1 MFFRKSVLQF
11 YRCGL
16 AKPDR
21 KAYNN
26 ETERIG
32 TRCKGECSNVALKPI
47 SKIAAGVQASTTLA
61 IDSLFKQMK
70 AEGKDVVGFGAG
82 EPDFPTPEHIKQAGI
97 DAIENNQTKYTP
109 AAGLM
114 ELRKAASY
122 RLHEDFGLEY
132 EPTQIV
138 VASGAKHSVYVTL
151 MTLCDPGDEVVIAA
165 PYWVSYSEMV
175 KQAGAVPVIV
185 TAEES
190 ADFKITAEQLDAA
203 ITDNTKVFMLNSPCN
218 PTGMVYT
225 RKELEAIAE
234 VCCRRNVYVIAD
246 EIYCNLVYDDNEF
259 VSFASLGE
267 DVKERTII
275 VNGVSKSYAMTG
287 WRIGY
292 TASNPALAKVMAN
305 YLSHSTGAPSTISQQ
320 AAITALRGPQ
330 EDMQAMKEAF
340 EARRNHLVER
350 MSKIEGVSCIKPQGA
365 FYVMM
370 NMKSFLGKTMYGK
383 VIESAEDFAQLFLE
397 KGLVATV
404 PCTAFAAPGFI
415 RWSYATSLTEIDKG
429 LDRLETFIKNA

>member
-1 MFFRKSVLQF
+1 M
-11 YRCGL
+11 
-16 AKPDR
+16 
-21 KAYNN
+21 
-26 ETERIG
+26 
-32 TRCKGECSNVALKPI
+32 ALKPI

-97 DAIENNQTKYTP
+97 DAIENNFTKYTP

-114 ELRKAASY
+114 QLREAASY
-122 RLHEDFGLEY
+122 RLKADFGLEY
-132 EPTQIV
+132 APSQIV
-138 VASGAKHSVYVTL
+138 VASGAKHSVYVAL

-185 TAEES
+185 AAGEAE
-190 ADFKITAEQLDAA
+190 DFKITAAQLDAA
-203 ITDNTKVFMLNSPCN
+203 ITDRTKVFMLNSPCN

-225 RKELEAIAE
+225 RAELEAIAE

-246 EIYCNLVYDDNEF
+246 EIYCNLVYDDIEF

-267 DVKERTII
+267 DVKERTIL

-292 TASNPALAKVMAN
+292 TASNPELARVMGN
-305 YLSHSTGAPSTISQQ
+305 YLSHSTSAPSTISQH
-320 AAITALRGPQ
+320 AAIVALRGPQ
-330 EDMQAMKEAF
+330 EDMQAMKRAF
-340 EARRNHLVER
+340 EKRRDHLVGR
-350 MSKIEGVSCIKPQGA
+350 MNRIAGVSCIKPQGA

-370 NMKSFLGKTMYGK
+370 NMKSFIGKSMYGK
-383 VIESAEDFAQLFLE
+383 TIGSAEDFAHLFLE

-404 PCTAFAAPGFI
+404 PCTAFAAPGFV
-415 RWSYATSLTEIDKG
+415 RWSYATSLAEINKG
-429 LDRLETFIKNA
+429 LDRLEQFIQNA

>member
-1 MFFRKSVLQF
+1 M
-11 YRCGL
+11 
-16 AKPDR
+16 
-21 KAYNN
+21 
-26 ETERIG
+26 
-32 TRCKGECSNVALKPI
+32 ALKPI

-82 EPDFPTPEHIKQAGI
+82 EPDFPTPEHIKQVGI
-97 DAIENNQTKYTP
+97 DAIENNFTKYTP

-114 ELRKAASY
+114 QLREAASY
-122 RLHEDFGLEY
+122 RLKADFGLEY
-132 EPTQIV
+132 APSQIV
-138 VASGAKHSVYVTL
+138 VASGAKHSVYVAL

-185 TAEES
+185 AAGEAE
-190 ADFKITAEQLDAA
+190 DFKITAAQLDAA
-203 ITDNTKVFMLNSPCN
+203 ITDRTKVFMLNSPCN

-225 RKELEAIAE
+225 RAELEAIAE

-246 EIYCNLVYDDNEF
+246 EIYCNLVYDDIEF

-267 DVKERTII
+267 DVKERTIL

-292 TASNPALAKVMAN
+292 TASNPELARVMGN
-305 YLSHSTGAPSTISQQ
+305 YLSHSTSAPSTISQH
-320 AAITALRGPQ
+320 AAIVALRGPQ
-330 EDMQAMKEAF
+330 EDMQAMKRAF
-340 EARRNHLVER
+340 EKRRDHLVGR
-350 MSKIEGVSCIKPQGA
+350 MNRIAGVSCIKPQGA

-370 NMKSFLGKTMYGK
+370 NMKSFIGKSMYGK
-383 VIESAEDFAQLFLE
+383 TIGSAEDFAHLFLE

-404 PCTAFAAPGFI
+404 PCTAFAAPGFV
-415 RWSYATSLTEIDKG
+415 RWSYATSLAEIDKG
-429 LDRLETFIKNA
+429 LDRLEQFIQNA

>member
-1 MFFRKSVLQF
+1 M
-11 YRCGL
+11 
-16 AKPDR
+16 
-21 KAYNN
+21 
-26 ETERIG
+26 
-32 TRCKGECSNVALKPI
+32 ALKPI

-97 DAIENNQTKYTP
+97 DAIENNFTKYTP

-114 ELRKAASY
+114 QLREAASY
-122 RLHEDFGLEY
+122 RLKADFGLEY
-132 EPTQIV
+132 APSQIV
-138 VASGAKHSVYVTL
+138 VASGAKHSVYVAL

-185 TAEES
+185 AAGEAE
-190 ADFKITAEQLDAA
+190 DFKITAAQLDAA
-203 ITDNTKVFMLNSPCN
+203 ITDRTKGFMLNSPCN

-225 RKELEAIAE
+225 RAELEEIAE

-246 EIYCNLVYDDNEF
+246 EIYCNLVYDDIEF

-267 DVKERTII
+267 DVKERTIL

-292 TASNPALAKVMAN
+292 TASNPELARVMGN
-305 YLSHSTGAPSTISQQ
+305 YLSHSTSAPSTISQH
-320 AAITALRGPQ
+320 AAIVALRGPQ
-330 EDMQAMKEAF
+330 EDMQAMKRAF
-340 EARRNHLVER
+340 EKRRDHLVGR
-350 MSKIEGVSCIKPQGA
+350 MNRIAGVSCIKPQGA

-370 NMKSFLGKTMYGK
+370 NMKSFIGKSMYGK
-383 VIESAEDFAQLFLE
+383 TIGSAEDFAHLFLE

-404 PCTAFAAPGFI
+404 PCTAFAAPGFV
-415 RWSYATSLTEIDKG
+415 RWSYATSLAEIDKG
-429 LDRLETFIKNA
+429 LDRLEQFIQNA

>member
-1 MFFRKSVLQF
+1 M
-11 YRCGL
+11 
-16 AKPDR
+16 
-21 KAYNN
+21 
-26 ETERIG
+26 
-32 TRCKGECSNVALKPI
+32 ALKPI

-97 DAIENNQTKYTP
+97 DAIENNFTKYTP

-114 ELRKAASY
+114 QLREAASY
-122 RLHEDFGLEY
+122 RLRADFGLEY
-132 EPTQIV
+132 APSQIV
-138 VASGAKHSVYVTL
+138 VASGAKHSVYVAL

-185 TAEES
+185 AAGEAE
-190 ADFKITAEQLDAA
+190 DFKITAAQLDAA
-203 ITDNTKVFMLNSPCN
+203 ITDRTKVFMLNSPCN

-225 RKELEAIAE
+225 RAELEAIAE

-246 EIYCNLVYDDNEF
+246 EIYCNLVYDDIEF

-267 DVKERTII
+267 DVKERTIL

-292 TASNPALAKVMAN
+292 TASNPELARVMGN
-305 YLSHSTGAPSTISQQ
+305 YLSHSTSAPSTISQH
-320 AAITALRGPQ
+320 AAIVALRGPQ
-330 EDMQAMKEAF
+330 EDMQAMKRAF
-340 EARRNHLVER
+340 EKRRDHLVGR
-350 MSKIEGVSCIKPQGA
+350 MNRIAGVSCIKPQGA

-370 NMKSFLGKTMYGK
+370 NMKSFIGKSMYGK
-383 VIESAEDFAQLFLE
+383 TIGSAEDFAHLFLE

-404 PCTAFAAPGFI
+404 PCTAFAAPGFV
-415 RWSYATSLTEIDKG
+415 RWSYATSLAEIDKG
-429 LDRLETFIKNA
+429 LDRLEQFIQNA

>member
-1 MFFRKSVLQF
+1 MITDERYKGVL
-11 YRCGL
+11 
-16 AKPDR
+16 
-21 KAYNN
+21 
-26 ETERIG
+26 
-32 TRCKGECSNVALKPI
+32 SMALKPI

-97 DAIENNQTKYTP
+97 EAIENNQTKYTP

-114 ELRKAASY
+114 DLRKAACY
-122 RLHEDFGLEY
+122 RLKEDCGLDY

-138 VASGAKHSVYVTL
+138 VASGAKHSVYIAL
-151 MTLCDPGDEVVIAA
+151 MTLCNPGDEVVIAA

-175 KQAGAVPVIV
+175 KQAGAIPVIV
-185 TAEES
+185 AATEE

-203 ITDNTKVFMLNSPCN
+203 ITDKTKVFMLNSPSN

-225 RKELEAIAE
+225 KAELEAIAE
-234 VCCRRNVYVIAD
+234 VCCRHNIYVIAD
-246 EIYCNLVYDDNEF
+246 EIYCNLVYDNNEF

-267 DVKERTII
+267 DVKERTIL

-292 TASNPALAKVMAN
+292 SASNPQLAKVMAN
-305 YLSHSTGAPSTISQQ
+305 YLSHSTSAPSTISQQ
-320 AAITALRGPQ
+320 AAITALTGPQ
-330 EDMQAMKEAF
+330 EDMQVMKQAF
-340 EARRNHLVER
+340 EQRRDHLVER
-350 MSKIEGVSCIKPQGA
+350 MNKIEGVSCIKPEGA

-370 NMKSFLGKTMYGK
+370 NMKGFLGKTMYGK
-383 VIESAEDFAQLFLE
+383 VIESAEDFAQRFLE

-404 PCTAFAAPGFI
+404 PCTAFAAPGFV

-429 LDRLETFIKNA
+429 LDRLEAFIKNA

>member
-1 MFFRKSVLQF
+1 M
-11 YRCGL
+11 
-16 AKPDR
+16 
-21 KAYNN
+21 
-26 ETERIG
+26 
-32 TRCKGECSNVALKPI
+32 ALKPI

-97 DAIENNQTKYTP
+97 DAIENNFTKYTP

-114 ELRKAASY
+114 QLREAASY
-122 RLHEDFGLEY
+122 RLKADFGLEY
-132 EPTQIV
+132 APSQIV
-138 VASGAKHSVYVTL
+138 VASGAKHSVYVAL

-165 PYWVSYSEMV
+165 PYRVSYSEMV

-185 TAEES
+185 AAGEAE
-190 ADFKITAEQLDAA
+190 DFKITAAQLDAA
-203 ITDNTKVFMLNSPCN
+203 ITDRTKVFMLNSPCN

-225 RKELEAIAE
+225 RAELEAIAE

-246 EIYCNLVYDDNEF
+246 EIYCNLVYDDIEF

-267 DVKERTII
+267 DVKERTIL

-292 TASNPALAKVMAN
+292 TASNPELARVMGN
-305 YLSHSTGAPSTISQQ
+305 YLSHSTSAPSTISQH
-320 AAITALRGPQ
+320 AAIVALRGPQ
-330 EDMQAMKEAF
+330 EDMQAMKRAF
-340 EARRNHLVER
+340 EKRRDHLVGR
-350 MSKIEGVSCIKPQGA
+350 MNRIAGVSCIKPQGA

-370 NMKSFLGKTMYGK
+370 NMKSFIGKSMYGK
-383 VIESAEDFAQLFLE
+383 TIGSAEDFAHLFLE

-404 PCTAFAAPGFI
+404 PCTAFAAPGFV
-415 RWSYATSLTEIDKG
+415 RWSYATSLAEIDKG
-429 LDRLETFIKNA
+429 LDRLEQFIQNA

>member
-1 MFFRKSVLQF
+1 M
-11 YRCGL
+11 
-16 AKPDR
+16 
-21 KAYNN
+21 
-26 ETERIG
+26 
-32 TRCKGECSNVALKPI
+32 ALKPI

-97 DAIENNQTKYTP
+97 DAIENNFTKYTP

-114 ELRKAASY
+114 QLREAASY
-122 RLHEDFGLEY
+122 RLKADFGLEY
-132 EPTQIV
+132 APSQIV
-138 VASGAKHSVYVTL
+138 VASGAKHSVYVAL

-185 TAEES
+185 AAGEAE
-190 ADFKITAEQLDAA
+190 DFKITAAQLDAA
-203 ITDNTKVFMLNSPCN
+203 ITDRTKVFMLNSPCN

-225 RKELEAIAE
+225 RAELEAIAE

-246 EIYCNLVYDDNEF
+246 EIYCNLVYDDIEF

-267 DVKERTII
+267 DVKERTIL

-287 WRIGY
+287 WGIGY
-292 TASNPALAKVMAN
+292 TASNPELARVMGN
-305 YLSHSTGAPSTISQQ
+305 YLSHSTSAPSTISQH
-320 AAITALRGPQ
+320 AAIVALRGPQ
-330 EDMQAMKEAF
+330 EDMQAMKRAF
-340 EARRNHLVER
+340 EKRRDHLVGR
-350 MSKIEGVSCIKPQGA
+350 MNRIAGVSCIKPQGA

-370 NMKSFLGKTMYGK
+370 NMKSFIGKSMYGK
-383 VIESAEDFAQLFLE
+383 TIGSAEDFAHLFLE

-404 PCTAFAAPGFI
+404 PCTAFAAPGFV
-415 RWSYATSLTEIDKG
+415 RWSYATSLAEINKG
-429 LDRLETFIKNA
+429 LDRLEQFIQNA

>member
-1 MFFRKSVLQF
+1 MITDERYKGVL
-11 YRCGL
+11 
-16 AKPDR
+16 
-21 KAYNN
+21 
-26 ETERIG
+26 
-32 TRCKGECSNVALKPI
+32 SMALKPI

-97 DAIENNQTKYTP
+97 EAIENNQTKYTP

-114 ELRKAASY
+114 DLRKAACY
-122 RLHEDFGLEY
+122 RLKEDCGLDY

-138 VASGAKHSVYVTL
+138 VASGAKHSVY
-151 MTLCDPGDEVVIAA
+151 IAA

-175 KQAGAVPVIV
+175 KQAGAIPVIV
-185 TAEES
+185 AATEE

-203 ITDNTKVFMLNSPCN
+203 ITDKTKVFMLNSPSN

-225 RKELEAIAE
+225 KAELEAIAE
-234 VCCRRNVYVIAD
+234 VCCRHNIYVIAD
-246 EIYCNLVYDDNEF
+246 EIYCNLVYDNNEF

-267 DVKERTII
+267 DVKERTIL

-292 TASNPALAKVMAN
+292 SASNPQLAKVMAN
-305 YLSHSTGAPSTISQQ
+305 YLSHSTSAPSTISQQ
-320 AAITALRGPQ
+320 AAITALTGPQ
-330 EDMQAMKEAF
+330 EDMQVMKQAF
-340 EARRNHLVER
+340 EQRRDHLVER
-350 MSKIEGVSCIKPQGA
+350 MNQIEGVSCIKPEGA

-370 NMKSFLGKTMYGK
+370 NMKGFLGKTMYGK

-404 PCTAFAAPGFI
+404 PCTAFAAPGFV

-429 LDRLETFIKNA
+429 LDRLEAFIKNA

>member
-1 MFFRKSVLQF
+1 M
-11 YRCGL
+11 
-16 AKPDR
+16 
-21 KAYNN
+21 
-26 ETERIG
+26 
-32 TRCKGECSNVALKPI
+32 ALKPI

-70 AEGKDVVGFGAG
+70 AEGQDVVGFGAG

-97 DAIENNQTKYTP
+97 EAIENNYTKYTP

-114 ELRKAASY
+114 QLREAARY
-122 RLHEDFGLEY
+122 RLRTDFGLEY

-138 VASGAKHSVYVTL
+138 VASGAKHSVYVAL

-175 KQAGAVPVIV
+175 QQAGAVPVIV
-185 TAEES
+185 AAGEEQ
-190 ADFKITAEQLDAA
+190 DFKITAAQLDAA
-203 ITDNTKVFMLNSPCN
+203 ITEKTKVFMLNSPCN

-225 RKELEAIAE
+225 REELEAIAE
-234 VCCRRNVYVIAD
+234 VCCRHNIYVIAD
-246 EIYCNLVYDDNEF
+246 EIYCNLVYDDIGF

-292 TASNPALAKVMAN
+292 SASNPQLAKVMSN
-305 YLSHSTGAPSTISQQ
+305 YLSHSTSAPSTVSQH
-320 AAITALRGPQ
+320 AAIVALRGPQ
-330 EDMQAMKEAF
+330 EDMQVMKRAF
-340 EARRNHLVER
+340 EERRDHLVER
-350 MSKIEGVSCIKPQGA
+350 MNRIEGVSCIKPQGA

-370 NMKSFLGKTMYGK
+370 NMKKFLGKSMYGK
-383 VIESAEDFAQLFLE
+383 TIQSAEDFAQLFLE

-404 PCTAFAAPGFI
+404 PCTAFAAPGFV
-415 RWSYATSLTEIDKG
+415 RWSYATSLAEIDKG
-429 LDRLETFIKNA
+429 LDRLEAFIKNA